1 MKTDRL
7 KFGVCVVLLN
17 VLVVV
22 MTHYIPAPP
31 NHFGMF
37 HAQIDFWLAVL
48 DLIAGCALLIV
59 KHWSTA
65 AVFMA
70 CGLALIWVVSGA

>member
-1 MKTDRL
+1 MKTNRL
-7 KFGVCVVLLN
+7 KLGVCVVLLN

-22 MTHYIPAPP
+22 ITHYIPAPP

-37 HAQIDFWLAVL
+37 HAQIDFWQAVF
-48 DLIAGCALLIV
+48 DLITSCVLLSV
-59 KHWSTA
+59 KRWSTA

-70 CGLALIWVVSGA
+70 CGLALIWLVSGA